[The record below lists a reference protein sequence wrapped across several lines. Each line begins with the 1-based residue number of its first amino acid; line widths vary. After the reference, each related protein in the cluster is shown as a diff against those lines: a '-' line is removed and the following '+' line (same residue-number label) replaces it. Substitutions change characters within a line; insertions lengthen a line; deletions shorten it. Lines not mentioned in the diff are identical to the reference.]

1 MHCIN
6 DSVDLDESEANDIPT
21 ISIIPSPKGPIIH
34 DVTDIDEGSTADL
47 IANSNDLDT
56 EQLEEVA
63 EVESDGKP
71 LEVFFPMAQISELPV
86 SVDSV
91 EQADEV
97 PAEEEEILEDE

>member
-1 MHCIN
+1 MKFIN
-6 DSVDLDESEANDIPT
+6 DSVDLDESETIDMPT
-21 ISIIPSPKGPIIH
+21 ISIVPSPKGPIIH

-63 EVESDGKP
+63 EVEADGKP
-71 LEVFFPMAQISELPV
+71 LEVFFPMVQISELPI

-91 EQADEV
+91 EQTDEV
-97 PAEEEEILEDE
+97 PAEEEENVEDE